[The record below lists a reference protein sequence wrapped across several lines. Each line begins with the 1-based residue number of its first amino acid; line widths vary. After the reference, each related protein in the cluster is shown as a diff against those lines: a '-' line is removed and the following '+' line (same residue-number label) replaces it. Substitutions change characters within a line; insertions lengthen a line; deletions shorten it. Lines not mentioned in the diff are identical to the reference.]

1 MPDSSLMLNILY
13 FILGIAGLV
22 IGGEMLVKGSSRL
35 AKGLGISPIIIG
47 LTVVAFG
54 TSSPEFVV
62 CLTAALQGASDIT
75 VGNIVGSN
83 IANIALILG
92 VAAVIKPISIHDSIT
107 KVQAPF
113 MIFLTLMVFII
124 ALNNYIGHAEG
135 LIIFLTLPLFIFYSY
150 YSYKKSNGDDSGNN
164 DSSKKPVIQ
173 LVMITAGLFFLIVG
187 ARLTVSS
194 GISFAR
200 TFGLSE
206 LVIGVTIIAIG
217 TSLPE
222 LSTAIFSAIKN
233 EHEILVGNV
242 VGSNIFN
249 LGILGLV
256 ALIHPISVNPAALK
270 LEFPVMIVL
279 SILIYP
285 VMKIGSKIS
294 RIEGVLLLCFYF
306 VFIYTLL

>member
-124 ALNNYIGHAEG
+124 SLNHYIGRAEG
-135 LIIFLTLPLFIFYSY
+135 LIIFLALPLLIFYSY
-150 YSYKKSNGDDSGNN
+150 YSYKKSNGDDSENN
-164 DSSKKPVIQ
+164 GSSKKPVIQ

-306 VFIYTLL
+306 GFIYTLL

>member
-124 ALNNYIGHAEG
+124 ALNHYIGRAEG

-150 YSYKKSNGDDSGNN
+150 YSYKKSNGDDSEKNG
-164 DSSKKPVIQ
+164 SSKKPVIQ

-306 VFIYTLL
+306 GFIYTLL

>member
-1 MPDSSLMLNILY
+1 MPTTSLMLNVLY
-13 FILGIAGLV
+13 FIIGITGLIAGGELLV
-22 IGGEMLVKGSSRL
+22 RGASRF
-35 AKGLGISPIIIG
+35 AKDLGISPVIIG

-92 VAAVIKPISIHDSIT
+92 VAAIIKPISIHQSIT
-107 KVQAPF
+107 RVQTPF
-113 MIFLTLMVFII
+113 MILLTILVFII
-124 ALNNYIGHAEG
+124 ALNHYIGRAEG
-135 LIIFLTLPLFIFYSY
+135 LIVFLMLPVLILYSY
-150 YSYKKSNGDDSGNN
+150 YSYKNDKIENGENN
-164 DSSKKPVIQ
+164 GSAKKPIIQ
-173 LVMITAGLFFLIVG
+173 LVMLTVGLFFLILG

-194 GISFAR
+194 GIEFAR
-200 TFGLSE
+200 MFGLSE

-222 LSTAIFSAIKN
+222 LSTAIFSALKN
-233 EHEILVGNV
+233 EHEIIVGNV

-256 ALIHPISVNPAALK
+256 ALIHPITVNPEALK
-270 LEFPVMIVL
+270 LDFPVMIVL

-285 VMKIGSKIS
+285 VMKIGSRIS
-294 RIEGVLLLCFYF
+294 RVEGALLLCSYF
-306 VFIYTLL
+306 GFMYFLL

>member
-1 MPDSSLMLNILY
+1 MPNTSLLVNIFY
-13 FILGIAGLV
+13 FIIGISGLI
-22 IGGEMLVKGSSRL
+22 IGGEMLVRGSSRF
-35 AKGLGISPIIIG
+35 AKDLGISPIIIG

-75 VGNIVGSN
+75 IGNIVGSN

-92 VAAVIKPISIHDSIT
+92 MAAIIKPIRIHESIL
-107 KVQAPF
+107 KVQTPF
-113 MIFLTLMVFII
+113 MIFLTMLVFII
-124 ALNNYIGHAEG
+124 ALNHYIGRFEG
-135 LIIFLTLPLFIFYSY
+135 LLIFLTLPLLIFYSI
-150 YSYKKSNGDDSGNN
+150 YSYKNNSGEDKENRGT
-164 DSSKKPVIQ
+164 SKRHIIQ
-173 LVMITAGLFFLIVG
+173 LLMITLGLAFLIFG

-233 EHEILVGNV
+233 EHEIVVGNV
-242 VGSNIFN
+242 IGSNIFN

-270 LEFPVMIVL
+270 LDFPVMIVL
-279 SILIYP
+279 SVLIFP
-285 VMKIGSKIS
+285 IMKIGSRIS
-294 RIEGVLLLCFYF
+294 RIEGVLLVCFYIG
-306 VFIYTLL
+306 FIYYLL

>member
-75 VGNIVGSN
+75 IGNIVGSN

-107 KVQAPF
+107 KVQVPF

-124 ALNNYIGHAEG
+124 ALNNYIGRAEG
-135 LIIFLTLPLFIFYSY
+135 LIIFLALPLLIFYSY
-150 YSYKKSNGDDSGNN
+150 YSYKNSNGDDSENN
-164 DSSKKPVIQ
+164 GSSKKPVIQ

-256 ALIHPISVNPAALK
+256 ALIHPVSVNPAALK

-306 VFIYTLL
+306 GFIYTLL

>member
-107 KVQAPF
+107 KVQVPF

-124 ALNNYIGHAEG
+124 ALTHYISRAEG
-135 LIIFLTLPLFIFYSY
+135 LIIFLTLPLLIFYSY
-150 YSYKKSNGDDSGNN
+150 YSYKKSNGDDSENN
-164 DSSKKPVIQ
+164 GSSKKPVIQ

-256 ALIHPISVNPAALK
+256 ALIHPVSVNPAALK

-306 VFIYTLL
+306 GFIYTLL

>member
-1 MPDSSLMLNILY
+1 MPTTSLMLNILY
-13 FILGIAGLV
+13 FIIGITGLIAGGELLV
-22 IGGEMLVKGSSRL
+22 RGASRF
-35 AKGLGISPIIIG
+35 AKNLGISPVIIG

-83 IANIALILG
+83 IANLALILG
-92 VAAVIKPISIHDSIT
+92 VAAVIKPITIHDSIT
-107 KVQAPF
+107 KVQTPF
-113 MIFLTLMVFII
+113 MIFLTLLVSII
-124 ALNNYIGHAEG
+124 ALNHYIGRAEG
-135 LIIFLTLPLFIFYSY
+135 TIIFLTLPLLILYSY
-150 YSYKKSNGDDSGNN
+150 YSYKNNKTGNGEDNGSA
-164 DSSKKPVIQ
+164 KRPIIQ
-173 LVMITAGLFFLIVG
+173 LVLITVGLFFLIFG

-194 GISFAR
+194 GIEFAR
-200 TFGLSE
+200 MFGLSE

-222 LSTAIFSAIKN
+222 LSTAVFSALKN
-233 EHEILVGNV
+233 EHEIIVGNV

-256 ALIHPISVNPAALK
+256 ALIHPITVNPSAFK
-270 LEFPVMIVL
+270 LDIPVMIVL

-285 VMKIGSKIS
+285 VMKIGGRIS
-294 RIEGVLLLCFYF
+294 RLEGALLLCFYF
-306 VFIYTLL
+306 GFMYALL

>member
-1 MPDSSLMLNILY
+1 MPTTSLIINIVY
-13 FILGIAGLV
+13 FIIGIAGL
-22 IGGEMLVKGSSRL
+22 IAGGELLVRGASRF
-35 AKGLGISPIIIG
+35 AKNLGISPVIIG

-92 VAAVIKPISIHDSIT
+92 VAALIKPIGIHHSIT
-107 KVQAPF
+107 RVQTPF
-113 MIFLTLMVFII
+113 MIFLTLLVFII
-124 ALNNYIGHAEG
+124 ALNHYIGRAEG
-135 LIIFLTLPLFIFYSY
+135 LIVFLMLPVLIFYSY
-150 YSYKKSNGDDSGNN
+150 YSYKNDKIENGENN
-164 DSSKKPVIQ
+164 GSSKKPIIQ
-173 LVMITAGLFFLIVG
+173 LAMLTVGLFFLILG

-194 GISFAR
+194 GIEFAR
-200 TFGLSE
+200 MFGLSE

-222 LSTAIFSAIKN
+222 LSTAIFSALKN
-233 EHEILVGNV
+233 EHEIIVGNV

-256 ALIHPISVNPAALK
+256 ALIHPITVNPEALK
-270 LEFPVMIVL
+270 LDFPVMIVL

-285 VMKIGSKIS
+285 VMKIGSRIS
-294 RIEGVLLLCFYF
+294 RVEGAVLLCFYF
-306 VFIYTLL
+306 GFMYSLL

>member
-124 ALNNYIGHAEG
+124 ALNHYIGRAEG

-150 YSYKKSNGDDSGNN
+150 YSYKKSNGDDSENN
-164 DSSKKPVIQ
+164 GFSKKPVIQ

-256 ALIHPISVNPAALK
+256 ALIHPIGVNPAALK

-306 VFIYTLL
+306 GFIYTLL

>member
-1 MPDSSLMLNILY
+1 MPTTSLIINIVY
-13 FILGIAGLV
+13 FIIGIAGL
-22 IGGEMLVKGSSRL
+22 IAGGELLVRGASRF
-35 AKGLGISPIIIG
+35 AKNLGISPVIIG

-92 VAAVIKPISIHDSIT
+92 VAALIKPIGIHHSIT
-107 KVQAPF
+107 RVQTPF
-113 MIFLTLMVFII
+113 MIFLTLLVFII
-124 ALNNYIGHAEG
+124 ALNHYIGRAEG
-135 LIIFLTLPLFIFYSY
+135 LIVFLMLPVLIFYSY
-150 YSYKKSNGDDSGNN
+150 YSYKNDKIENGENN
-164 DSSKKPVIQ
+164 GSSKKPIIQ
-173 LVMITAGLFFLIVG
+173 LVMLTVGLFFLILG

-194 GISFAR
+194 GIEFAR
-200 TFGLSE
+200 MFGLSE

-222 LSTAIFSAIKN
+222 LSTAIFSALKN
-233 EHEILVGNV
+233 EHEIIVGNV

-256 ALIHPISVNPAALK
+256 ALIHPITVNPEALK
-270 LEFPVMIVL
+270 LDFPVMIVL

-285 VMKIGSKIS
+285 VMKIGSRIS
-294 RIEGVLLLCFYF
+294 RVEGAVLLCFYF
-306 VFIYTLL
+306 GFMYSLL

>member
-1 MPDSSLMLNILY
+1 MPTTSLIINIVY
-13 FILGIAGLV
+13 FIIGIAGL
-22 IGGEMLVKGSSRL
+22 IAGGELLVRGASRF
-35 AKGLGISPIIIG
+35 AKNLGISPVIIG

-92 VAAVIKPISIHDSIT
+92 VAAIIKPISIHQSIT
-107 KVQAPF
+107 RVQTPF
-113 MIFLTLMVFII
+113 MILLTILVFII
-124 ALNNYIGHAEG
+124 ALNHYIGRAEG
-135 LIIFLTLPLFIFYSY
+135 LIVFLMLPVLIFYSY
-150 YSYKKSNGDDSGNN
+150 YSYKNDKIENGENN
-164 DSSKKPVIQ
+164 GSAKKPIIQ
-173 LVMITAGLFFLIVG
+173 LVMLTVGLFFLILG

-194 GISFAR
+194 GIEFAR
-200 TFGLSE
+200 MFGLSE

-222 LSTAIFSAIKN
+222 LSTAIFSALKN
-233 EHEILVGNV
+233 EHEIIVGNV

-256 ALIHPISVNPAALK
+256 ALIHPITVNPEALK
-270 LEFPVMIVL
+270 LDFPVMIVL

-285 VMKIGSKIS
+285 VMKIGSRIS
-294 RIEGVLLLCFYF
+294 RVEGAVLLCFYF
-306 VFIYTLL
+306 GFMYSLL

>member
-35 AKGLGISPIIIG
+35 AKGLGISPIRRG

-124 ALNNYIGHAEG
+124 ALTHYISRAEG
-135 LIIFLTLPLFIFYSY
+135 NIIFLTLPLFIFYSY

-233 EHEILVGNV
+233 EHEIVVGNV

-285 VMKIGSKIS
+285 VMKIESKIS

-306 VFIYTLL
+306 GFIYYLL